1 MNNSQP
7 VLALRRRKHKDTLA
21 ACLFLAPTTIAFIL
35 FILLPLVIVIYISF
49 TKYNVI
55 SPPQLNEFKNWIRL
69 TKDKKFV
76 ISLTNSFKFLI
87 LLVPMHIIVALLL
100 AMGVNALNNRIAIY
114 TFRTIIYFPT
124 LFAASAV
131 AMAWVFVFDK
141 DFGMLNY
148 FLGLLGISKIPWL
161 ESSFW
166 AYPAVMIFSLWKFVG
181 NYFLYLYVAI
191 RGVDKTYLEAAE
203 IDGASSTAKFFRI
216 ILPLITPTLFFVLVT
231 NMISAVQIFTEPYLI
246 TGGGP
251 GNSTRTLSL
260 YIYEAAY
267 GSQNYGYASAMALV
281 FTAIILVLTLL
292 QFKGS
297 SWVSYDR

>member
-1 MNNSQP
+1 MNQP
-7 VLALRRRKHKDTLA
+7 LTAIVKRRRKHKDTLT
-21 ACLFLAPTTIAFIL
+21 ACLFLAPTTIAFLL
-35 FILLPLVIVIYISF
+35 FIFIPLVIVIYVSF

-87 LLVPMHIIVALLL
+87 LLVPMHIVASMLL
-100 AMGVNALNNRIAIY
+100 ALGVNALRNRIAIY
-114 TFRTIIYFPT
+114 TFRTIIFFPT
-124 LFAASAV
+124 LIAASSV
-131 AMAWVFVFDK
+131 AIAWIYIYDK

-148 FLGLLGISKIPWL
+148 FLGLLGIEKIPWL
-161 ESSFW
+161 LSSNW
-166 AYPAVMIFSLWKFVG
+166 VYQSVMIFSLWKFVG

-191 RGVDKTYLEAAE
+191 RGIDKTYLEAAE
-203 IDGASSTAKFFRI
+203 IDGASAFTKFFHI
-216 ILPLITPTLFFVLVT
+216 SLPLITPTLLFVLIT
-231 NMISAVQIFTEPYLI
+231 NMISAVQIFTEPYII

-251 GNSTRTLSL
+251 GNTSRTLSL
-260 YIYEAAY
+260 YIYETAY
-267 GSQNYGYASAMALV
+267 GSQNYGYASSMALV
-281 FTAIILVLTLL
+281 FTVIILILTLL